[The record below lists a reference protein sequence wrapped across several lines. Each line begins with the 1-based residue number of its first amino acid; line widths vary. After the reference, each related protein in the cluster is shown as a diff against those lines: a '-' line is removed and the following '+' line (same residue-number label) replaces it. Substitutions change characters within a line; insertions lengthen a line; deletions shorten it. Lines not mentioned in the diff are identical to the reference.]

1 MASVKGES
9 HAGRRRV
16 TSDEVVAAA
25 IDIIDRRGVDSLTIR
40 AVADAC
46 GLSPMGVYR
55 HVRDKDDLLDR
66 IVDAVVTPAL
76 EALDANGSWDQQLIE
91 LFTAARRANLEHP
104 GVAVLSVLRPTPVVG
119 VARFYNRVLAA
130 LSDGGLTG
138 IEAVHAF
145 DTLLM
150 FTFGSVLWEIP
161 RTSTIR
167 QRLIAVAAGDEA
179 SPLIAER
186 AGELVRRDPTEYFKA
201 GLATIVEGIRAQH
214 GARPDRRG

>member
-91 LFTAARRANLEHP
+91 LFTAARRANLQHP
-104 GVAVLSVLRPTPVVG
+104 GVAVLSVLRPTPVGG

-179 SPLIAER
+179 SPSSRSVPGNSSGATQPNTSKPGWPPSSR
-186 AGELVRRDPTEYFKA
+186 AFAPNTGR
-201 GLATIVEGIRAQH
+201 
-214 GARPDRRG
+214 RPDRRG

>member
-1 MASVKGES
+1 MASVNRK
-9 HAGRRRV
+9 RRV
-16 TSDEVVAAA
+16 SRPRVTASDVVAAA
-25 IDIIDRRGVDSLTIR
+25 IEIVDRQGVDALTIR

-66 IVDAVVTPAL
+66 VVDAVVTPSL
-76 EALDANGSWDQQLIE
+76 ENLDATGRWDQQITE
-91 LFTAARRANLEHP
+91 LFSNARQLNLDHP

-130 LSDGGLTG
+130 LADGGLTG
-138 IEAVHAF
+138 TDAVHAF

-161 RTSTIR
+161 RTSTVR
-167 QRLIAVAAGDEA
+167 ERLIAVAAHDPA
-179 SPLIAER
+179 SALIAER
-186 AGELVRRDPTEYFKA
+186 AGELAHRDPTEYFRA
-201 GLATIVEGIRAQH
+201 GLAIILDGIRAQ
-214 GARPDRRG
+214 ARAPGKRRS